1 LEQRWLQLKLQDAKN
16 RAVSDVD
23 KTASAAQKAREQ
35 FDSTLKL
42 AEAYA
47 PLSRN

>member
-1 LEQRWLQLKLQDAKN
+1 MKLQDAKN

-23 KTASAAQKAREQ
+23 KTVSAVQQAREQ

-42 AEAYA
+42 AKLTRHVLEID
-47 PLSRN
+47 SV